1 MEVEGKK
8 CEQAWT
14 WSLEIFESSDQSPLL
29 FSPRGV
35 GKSTFREDYPEA
47 IAIALYRGS
56 ERLRIDDVWCLP
68 VADFLRH
75 MRPDRALLSMPGRGD
90 AL

>member
-1 MEVEGKK
+1 MRASMDMVARNLREFRPEPLAV
-8 CEQAWT
+8 QPAW
-14 WSLEIFESSDQSPLL
+14 
-29 FSPRGV
+29 V

-47 IAIALYRGS
+47 TAIALYRGS

-68 VADFLRH
+68 VADFLRN
-75 MRPDRALLSMPGRGD
+75 MRPDRALLPMPGRGD